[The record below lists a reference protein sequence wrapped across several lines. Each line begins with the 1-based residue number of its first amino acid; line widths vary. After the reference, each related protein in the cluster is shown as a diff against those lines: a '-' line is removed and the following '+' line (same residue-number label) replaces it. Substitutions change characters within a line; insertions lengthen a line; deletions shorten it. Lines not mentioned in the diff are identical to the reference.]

1 LQKNPANRLI
11 VESRIM
17 SRLREHYEKVIAPDL
32 KTQFGYQNELQVPRL
47 EKIVL
52 NMGCG
57 DAVQD
62 KKLLEAA
69 VAELTL
75 IAGQQALATKAKK
88 SIAGFK
94 LREEMPIGTKVT
106 LRRERMFEFL
116 DRFVTV
122 AMPRIRDFR
131 GVSSKWFDGHG
142 NFSMG
147 IKEHIIFPEI
157 NYDRVAKIRGMNV
170 VIVTTAKTNDEAC
183 ALLKGFNMPFTR

>member
-1 LQKNPANRLI
+1 MQKNPANRLI

-32 KTQFGYQNELQVPRL
+32 KKQFGYQNELQVPRL

>member
-1 LQKNPANRLI
+1 MQKNPANRLI

-17 SRLREHYEKVIAPDL
+17 SRLREHYEKVITPDL
-32 KTQFGYQNELQVPRL
+32 KKQFGYQNELQVPRL

>member
-1 LQKNPANRLI
+1 
-11 VESRIM
+11 M

-32 KTQFGYQNELQVPRL
+32 KKQFGYQNELQVPRL

-75 IAGQQALATKAKK
+75 IAGQQALATRAKK

-94 LREEMPIGTKVT
+94 LREEMPIGAKVT
-106 LRRERMFEFL
+106 LRKERMFEFL

-131 GVSSKWFDGHG
+131 GVSSKWFDGRG

-157 NYDRVAKIRGMNV
+157 NYDQVAKIRGMNV

-183 ALLKGFNMPFTR
+183 ALLKGFNVPFTR

>member
-1 LQKNPANRLI
+1 MARLK
-11 VESRIM
+11 
-17 SRLREHYEKVIAPDL
+17 EHYEKVVAPDL
-32 KTQFGYQNELQVPRL
+32 VKQFGYKNNMEVPRI
-47 EKIVL
+47 EKVVL

-69 VAELTL
+69 LEELGL
-75 IAGQQALATKAKK
+75 IAGQKPVSTKATK

-94 LREEMPIGTKVT
+94 LREGMPIGAKVT
-106 LRRERMFEFL
+106 LRKKQMYEFL
-116 DRFVTV
+116 DRLITI

-131 GVSSKWFDGHG
+131 GVSSKWFDGQG

-157 NYDRVAKIRGMNV
+157 NYDKVAKVRGLNV
-170 VIVTTAKTNDEAC
+170 VIVTSAKTNDEAC

>member
-1 LQKNPANRLI
+1 MARLK
-11 VESRIM
+11 
-17 SRLREHYEKVIAPDL
+17 EHYEKVIAPDL
-32 KTQFGYQNELQVPRL
+32 KKQFGYQNDLQVPRI

-62 KKLLEAA
+62 KKLVEAA
-69 VAELTL
+69 LEELTL
-75 IAGQQALATKAKK
+75 IAGQRALSTKARN

-94 LREEMPIGTKVT
+94 LREGMPIGAKVT
-106 LRRERMFEFL
+106 LRKQRMYEFL
-116 DRFVTV
+116 DRFVTI

-131 GVSSKWFDGHG
+131 GVSSKWFDGKG

-157 NYDRVAKIRGMNV
+157 DIDKVNRILGMD
-170 VIVTTAKTNDEAC
+170 ITFVTTAENDEEAK
-183 ALLKGFNMPFTR
+183 ALLDAFGFPFIKK

>member
-1 LQKNPANRLI
+1 
-11 VESRIM
+11 M
-17 SRLREHYEKVIAPDL
+17 SRLREHYEKVITPDL
-32 KTQFGYQNELQVPRL
+32 KKQFGYQNELQVPRL

>member
-1 LQKNPANRLI
+1 MARLK
-11 VESRIM
+11 
-17 SRLREHYEKVIAPDL
+17 EHYEKVIAPDL
-32 KTQFGYQNELQVPRL
+32 KKQFGYQNDLQVPRI

-62 KKLLEAA
+62 KKLVEAA
-69 VAELTL
+69 LEELTL
-75 IAGQQALATKAKK
+75 IAGQRALSTKARN

-94 LREEMPIGTKVT
+94 LREGMPIGAKVT
-106 LRRERMFEFL
+106 LRKQRMYEFL
-116 DRFVTV
+116 DRFVTI

-131 GVSSKWFDGHG
+131 GVSSKWFDGKG

-157 NYDRVAKIRGMNV
+157 DYDKVAKIRGMNV
-170 VIVTTAKTNDEAC
+170 VIVTSAQTNEEAC
-183 ALLKGFNMPFTR
+183 ALLKGFNLPFTR

>member
-1 LQKNPANRLI
+1 
-11 VESRIM
+11 M

>member
-1 LQKNPANRLI
+1 
-11 VESRIM
+11 M

-32 KTQFGYQNELQVPRL
+32 KKQFGYQNEIQVPRL

-94 LREEMPIGTKVT
+94 LREDMPIGAKVT
-106 LRRERMFEFL
+106 LRKERMFEFL

-131 GVSSKWFDGHG
+131 GVSSKWFDGRG

-157 NYDRVAKIRGMNV
+157 NYDQVAKIRGMNV

-183 ALLKGFNMPFTR
+183 ALLKGFNVPFTR